1 MKYGEPPRL
10 KPEQIKKIKDI
21 VKELE
26 RGVPTIP
33 HEDVAK
39 RLREKYGKR

>member
-1 MKYGEPPRL
+1 MKYGESPRL
-10 KPEQIKKIKDI
+10 TPEQIKKIKD
-21 VKELE
+21 VLKDLD
-26 RGVPTIP
+26 RGAPTTP